1 MTAKVQKLWDKIEQQ
16 RVRVFQELENVD
28 TSLLNRKASPETW
41 SAHQNLE
48 HLLKAEASSL
58 SYLQK
63 KLSSGGGDIPKA
75 GFKSWGRRFL
85 LRVAFALPTLKF
97 KAPQYLGDL
106 PEFSDFNDLKTRFA
120 TQRATLKAFLDTM
133 SDDLLEAEVWKH
145 ARAGKMSI
153 AQMLDFFEDH
163 FDRHEQ
169 QLKKAIKK

>member
-16 RVRVFQELENVD
+16 RVRVFEELD
-28 TSLLNRKASPETW
+28 RFDASLLNRKAAPDKW
-41 SAHQNLE
+41 SANQNLE
-48 HLLKAEASSL
+48 HLLAAETASL
-58 SYLQK
+58 AYLQK
-63 KLSSGGGDIPKA
+63 KLSNGGGAIPKA

-85 LRVAFALPTLKF
+85 LRLAFALPTLKF
-97 KAPQYLGDL
+97 KAPQYLGNL
-106 PEFSDFNDLKTRFA
+106 PESSDFKDLKMRFA

-133 SDDLLEAEVWKH
+133 SDELLEGEVWKH

-169 QLKKAIKK
+169 QLKKAIQ